1 MFYIYIIE
9 TEKNFFY
16 TGWTLDIKRRWNEH
30 ISGKKGAKYTR
41 INKVRKIAV
50 CWKFETGSQ
59 SDALKIEHKIKQ
71 LTRNE
76 KENLVH
82 NPHSIKAIL
91 SEASYKFTIL
101 SIKDF

>member
-9 TEKNFFY
+9 TQRNFFY
-16 TGWTLDIKRRWNEH
+16 TGWTLDIKRRLNEH
-30 ISGKKGAKYTR
+30 ISGKKGARYTR
-41 INKVRKIAV
+41 INKVKKIAV

-76 KENLVH
+76 KEKLVL
-82 NPHSIKAIL
+82 NPDAIKAHL
-91 SEASYKFTIL
+91 SEDSLKYTIL
-101 SIKDF
+101 SKNDL